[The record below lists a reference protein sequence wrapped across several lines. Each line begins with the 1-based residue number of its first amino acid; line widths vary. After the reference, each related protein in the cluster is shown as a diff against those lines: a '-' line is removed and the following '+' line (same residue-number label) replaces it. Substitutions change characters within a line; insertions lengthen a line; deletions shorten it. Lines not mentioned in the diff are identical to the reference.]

1 MQINTILEMLQSHS
15 TSSGVL
21 FNCEMIDSNIDV
33 DVIRVTIANKDRLPV
48 FITMTDNQILCMVN
62 LWKTEEI
69 DPSRLAEVQNFM
81 LELSVSMPLSS
92 FGIAGGRYVLFGAL
106 SRTSTVEQL
115 AEEIITLTQHADDS
129 VEAFAEYT
137 V

>member
-1 MQINTILEMLQSHS
+1 MQIDNILERLQSHS
-15 TSSGVL
+15 TSSGIL
-21 FNCEMIDSNIDV
+21 FNCEMVDSNVDV
-33 DVIRVTIANKDRLPV
+33 DVIRVFIANKDRLPV
-48 FITMTDNQILCMVN
+48 FITTTDNQILCMVN

-69 DPSRLAEVQNFM
+69 DPSKLLEVQNFM

-106 SRTSTVEQL
+106 SRTSTIEQL
-115 AEEIITLTQHADDS
+115 AEEVITLAQHADDS

-137 V
+137 L